1 MNSVHLAVVKDGQI
15 QLIDPLSLS
24 EGTKVLISPLD
35 NISDDWEFFSLQNL
49 NQCYGDNEPEYSL
62 DSIKEYND
70 NYERR

>member
-35 NISDDWEFFSLQNL
+35 NISDDWEYFSLQNL

>member
-1 MNSVHLAVVKDGQI
+1 MKSAHLAVVKDGQI
-15 QLIDPLSLS
+15 QLIDPLSFP

-35 NISDDWEFFSLQNL
+35 NISDDWEYFSLQNL

-62 DSIKEYND
+62 ASIKEYND